1 MAEETPE
8 KEKILGTK
16 ILKALKQ
23 KIADW
28 ISTRQPILVSGT
40 NIKTVEDETLLGS
53 GNLSIPLKTINSTSL
68 KGSGNITLQTPLTS
82 GTTIK
87 TINNQTLLGSGN
99 INIDSAKLYTDY
111 GIAQDGSPTQKLFT
125 DKLRGQKVEIGDA
138 SSAVTN
144 GSVAV
149 GSTAVATGDSS
160 VAIGR
165 DATADQMYGVSVGP
179 RTEAETAGAVA
190 LGYNITS
197 GTGVGSIA
205 IGYGSRGS
213 TLPSSTEEE
222 TSTDSTIAI
231 GFNAAAADQAAI
243 TIGNES
249 EARFQCL
256 AIGNNLTKA
265 RGRRNIAIGAQA
277 EATAESGED
286 SDGAIAMGILSKTTG
301 AHGIAIGY
309 GAKASER
316 NTVSMSLNAE
326 ATKEGAVAIGTNAT
340 AGNQFSV
347 ALGHSSVTSADHT
360 ISVGS
365 PTLKRRITNVAPAVD
380 DNDAVTKK
388 QLTDA
393 VAAGSSG
400 SGGGWEE
407 VTFTKSGDN
416 YVLSKSVA
424 DKKLMLITYR
434 HHVGHPMDNGQGNY
448 STIVNIPDAVVMLA
462 DGLNRAVILNSVNV
476 YTDFMSGDLLQLY
489 DVAFNFDGTT
499 LSPKQND
506 DNIATYNGSSWT
518 VARTASVTITKI
530 FVQ

>member
-1 MAEETPE
+1 MAEETQPE

-53 GNLSIPLKTINSTSL
+53 GNLSIPLKTINNTSL
-68 KGSGNITLQTPLTS
+68 KGAGNIALQTPLTS

-213 TLPSSTEEE
+213 TLPPSTEEE

-301 AHGIAIGY
+301 THGIAIGY

-347 ALGHSSVTSADHT
+347 ALGHSSVTSADNT
-360 ISVGS
+360 ISVGTS
-365 PTLKRRITNVAPAVD
+365 TNNRRIMNVATGVAD
-380 DNDAVTKK
+380 TDAVNKK
-388 QLTDA
+388 QLEDA
-393 VAAGSSG
+393 IASAGSGSGSGSGNLTYYYSGNGNYNQSLTTSGFTLGRLGETEIPAGTYWVSMALRTSSNASSFSNIQINALYGSSETVLNHSVIASSG
-400 SGGGWEE
+400 SGFPADYIYQGV
-407 VTFTKSGDN
+407 VTFNSSTSVYIGYRAN
-416 YVLSKSVA
+416 YAALPVASYSVFA
-424 DKKLMLITYR
+424 LKL
-434 HHVGHPMDNGQGNY
+434 
-448 STIVNIPDAVVMLA
+448 A
-462 DGLNRAVILNSVNV
+462 
-476 YTDFMSGDLLQLY
+476 
-489 DVAFNFDGTT
+489 
-499 LSPKQND
+499 
-506 DNIATYNGSSWT
+506 
-518 VARTASVTITKI
+518 
-530 FVQ
+530 

>member
-1 MAEETPE
+1 MEEQEE
-8 KEKILGTK
+8 KQKALGTK
-16 ILKALKQ
+16 ILKFLKQ
-23 KIADW
+23 KIAYMLINKQDTLVSGQSIKTINGDSILGSGDIQIKKINNETLFGSGS
-28 ISTRQPILVSGT
+28 ISLQKPLVSGT
-40 NIKTVEDETLLGS
+40 NIKTINNQTILGS
-53 GNLSIPLKTINSTSL
+53 GNLEI
-68 KGSGNITLQTPLTS
+68 GG
-82 GTTIK
+82 
-87 TINNQTLLGSGN
+87 
-99 INIDSAKLYTDY
+99 AKLYDDY
-111 GIAQDGSPTQKLFT
+111 GTNTDGSVTQKFT
-125 DKLRGQKVEIGDA
+125 NEKLRGQKVEIGDS

-149 GSTAVATGDSS
+149 GSTAAATGDSS

-213 TLPSSTEEE
+213 TLPPSTEEE

-301 AHGIAIGY
+301 THGIAIGY

-326 ATKEGAVAIGTNAT
+326 ANKEGAVAIGTNAT

-365 PTLKRRITNVAPAVD
+365 PTLKRRIMNVAAGVAD
-380 DNDAVTKK
+380 TDAVNKK
-388 QLTDA
+388 QLDTA
-393 VAAGSSG
+393 IAGVG
-400 SGGGWEE
+400 SGGGSS
-407 VTFTKSGDN
+407 T
-416 YVLSKSVA
+416 
-424 DKKLMLITYR
+424 ITYYNK
-434 HHVGHPMDNGQGNY
+434 HNNSGGTM
-448 STIVNIPDAVVMLA
+448 STSGFEIGELCSLSIPA
-462 DGLNRAVILNSVNV
+462 GT
-476 YTDFMSGDLLQLY
+476 YFMSAY
-489 DVAFNFDGTT
+489 V
-499 LSPKQND
+499 
-506 DNIATYNGSSWT
+506 
-518 VARTASVTITKI
+518 RTASAYSSSYNNIWIGILKDGSSYTNSTIGASANIPSDFVYQEVITLTKTTTMAI
-530 FVQ
+530 GVRANYASLPWGQYDMTFIKLA